1 MRASI
6 DKGVDRAFDPNKKF
20 LNDDASAG
28 FTKSA
33 FFHAEAQGLLGLIK
47 VGGNNNTLAERES
60 VSLNNEGVIGFRAK
74 LACRL
79 KIRKLAIGGSRNPM
93 PDHKIFGEGFGR
105 FESGRTRSWAEYPEP
120 RILKS
125 VDHPCSQGV
134 IGPDD
139 SKINLLRLS
148 ECQQGRDIVSSDGHV
163 FPYLCCASIAGR
175 SEDFFNFG

>member
-1 MRASI
+1 MRASVH
-6 DKGVDRAFDPNKKF
+6 KGVDRALDPNEKF

-60 VSLNNEGVIGFRAK
+60 VSLNNEGVIGFGAK

-93 PDHKIFGEGFGR
+93 TYHEIFGEGFGR
-105 FESGRTRSWAEYPEP
+105 FESGRTRPWAKYPQP

-125 VDHPCSQGV
+125 IDHT
-134 IGPDD
+134 
-139 SKINLLRLS
+139 
-148 ECQQGRDIVSSDGHV
+148 SS
-163 FPYLCCASIAGR
+163 
-175 SEDFFNFG
+175 